1 MTCFRLALRKNLP
14 LCKSVWYAV
23 FGSLYRTGQLNS
35 IDKCWWECFN
45 HQFSSFADKGNQ
57 IQERTTHIMEEWNS
71 SLAPMCGSWPWKQGL
86 VHLIGILKNI
96 AKQNFLSN
104 FFLVWPSADNT
115 IIPFRLVPTPHK
127 IDGSTRIYQDRI
139 LCKSNL
145 FICWLLR
152 GF

>member
-1 MTCFRLALRKNLP
+1 
-14 LCKSVWYAV
+14 
-23 FGSLYRTGQLNS
+23 
-35 IDKCWWECFN
+35 
-45 HQFSSFADKGNQ
+45 
-57 IQERTTHIMEEWNS
+57 MEEWNS
-71 SLAPMCGSWPWKQGL
+71 SLAPMCGSWPWEQGL

-104 FFLVWPSADNT
+104 FFLVWPSEDNT
-115 IIPFRLVPTPHK
+115 IIPFRLVPTPLK

-139 LCKSNL
+139 LRNSSL